1 MPGMATRQRP
11 GDVGADDA
19 RRLYAYVGREIR
31 GARISRGISLEAA
44 GRRAGF
50 SGTQLGRIERNAI
63 ERPSLDQLCR
73 AARSVGLKP
82 ALRLYPD
89 GAPIRDAGQIALL
102 GRLEALLAP
111 PLRLR
116 REVPIP
122 LPGDLRAWD
131 GRIDDGTHVAS
142 VEGEARL
149 DDAQAVERRIQA
161 KRRDD
166 PGAGVVILV
175 VNRTAHNRRILRE
188 HREALRAGFPLDGAS
203 IARELRR
210 GRVPSTGGIIL
221 L

>member
-1 MPGMATRQRP
+1 MATRQRP
-11 GDVGADDA
+11 GDLGAADA
-19 RRLYAYVGREIR
+19 RRLYALVGREVR
-31 GARISRGISLEAA
+31 KARRSHGLSLEAA
-44 GRRAGF
+44 GRRAGT
-50 SGTQLGRIERNAI
+50 SGTQVGRIERNDI

-73 AARSVGLKP
+73 AARAVGLKP
-82 ALRLYPD
+82 ALQLYPE
-89 GAPIRDAGQIALL
+89 GAPIHDAAQLALL

-131 GRIDDGTHVAS
+131 GRIDDGSRVAS
-142 VEGEARL
+142 VEGESRV
-149 DDAQAVERRIQA
+149 DDAQDVERRIEA

-175 VNRTAHNRRILRE
+175 VNRTAHNRRILGE
-188 HREALRAGFPLDGAS
+188 HREALRAGFPLDGAA

-210 GRVPSTGGIIL
+210 GRVPSASGIIL

>member
-1 MPGMATRQRP
+1 M
-11 GDVGADDA
+11 
-19 RRLYAYVGREIR
+19 
-31 GARISRGISLEAA
+31 SLEVA

-63 ERPSLDQLCR
+63 VRPSLDQLCR
-73 AARSVGLKP
+73 AARAVGLKP
-82 ALRLYPD
+82 ALQLYPD
-89 GAPIRDAGQIALL
+89 GAPIHDAAQLALL
-102 GRLEALLAP
+102 GRLEAMLAP

-122 LPGDLRAWD
+122 IQGDLRAWD
-131 GRIDDGTHVAS
+131 GRIDDGNRVAS
-142 VEGEARL
+142 VEGESKV
-149 DDAQAVERRIQA
+149 DDAQAVERRIAA

-175 VNRTAHNRRILRE
+175 VNRTAHNRRVLAE
-188 HREALRAGFPLDGAS
+188 HREALRVGFPLDGAA

-210 GRVPSTGGIIL
+210 GRVPGASGIIL